1 MKRYLLITIAV
12 VVLLTGCAGAAV
24 PMAEAPAYENFAD
37 VSSGMDSVAMEAPA
51 APMMEEARSS
61 TGSSVEAAQQE
72 RLVIKNADLSIT
84 VDDPEEK
91 IVAISAL
98 ADSLGGHV
106 VNSNTY
112 QSYADSGAQVPEGSI
127 TIRVPSEDLDDALK
141 KIKADAVEVNSENV
155 SGEDVTDQ
163 YVDLQ
168 SRLKAKKAAEEKL
181 LEIMANAN
189 TTEDTLAVYSQLQI
203 IQSDIEVLTGQIN
216 YYERSAAMSAISVRV
231 IATEKSKPI
240 EIGGWKLGE
249 TASKSVQNLINYMQG
264 FVRFLINFII
274 FILPVLVT
282 LFLPVYLVFI
292 GLRVLVRRRRA
303 KKAAKEVVEEK

>member
-1 MKRYLLITIAV
+1 MKRYLLATLAV
-12 VVLLTGCAGAAV
+12 IVLLTGCAGAASDYV
-24 PMAEAPAYENFAD
+24 MEENFA
-37 VSSGMDSVAMEAPA
+37 GAPAMDSVAMEAPA

-61 TGSSVEAAQQE
+61 TSSSVEAAQQE

-91 IVAISAL
+91 IADISAL
-98 ADSLGGHV
+98 ADSMGGHV

-112 QSYADSGAQVPEGSI
+112 QSYADSGARVPEGSI
-127 TIRVPSEDLDDALK
+127 TIRVPSEDLDEALEE
-141 KIKADAVEVNSENV
+141 IKAGVEEVNSENV

-168 SRLKAKKAAEEKL
+168 SRLRAKKAAEEKL
-181 LEIMANAN
+181 LEIMAEADD
-189 TTEDTLAVYSQLQI
+189 TEETLAVYSQLQI

-216 YYERSAAMSAISVRV
+216 YYERSAAMSSISVHV

-249 TASKSVQNLINYMQG
+249 TASKAVQNLINYMQG

-274 FILPVLVT
+274 FILPVLAT
-282 LFLPVYLVFI
+282 IFLPLYLVFI
-292 GLRVLVRRRRA
+292 GLRALVRKRRA
-303 KKAAKEVVEEK
+303 KKAAKETETEK